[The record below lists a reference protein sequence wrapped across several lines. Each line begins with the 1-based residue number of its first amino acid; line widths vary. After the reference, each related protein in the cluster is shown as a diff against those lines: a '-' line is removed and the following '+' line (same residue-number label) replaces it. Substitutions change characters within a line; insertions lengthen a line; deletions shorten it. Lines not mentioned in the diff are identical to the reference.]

1 MESLIDVVAALQALF
16 ANDFALALALF
27 GLTATLIA
35 CCVPGTLIPLSVSST
50 MLLGGWQGALVV
62 IGGAVLG
69 SFVLFVASRHMFRD
83 RVHARFGDRLARYE
97 EHFASRGFLYV
108 VGLRIAGVPH
118 FLVTAGCA
126 LSPIKARA
134 FVAATLLG
142 FLPCIALT
150 SAAGSLF

>member
-16 ANDFALALALF
+16 ESDFALALALF

-83 RVHARFGDRLARYE
+83 RVHARFGDRLVRYE
-97 EHFASRGFLYV
+97 
-108 VGLRIAGVPH
+108 
-118 FLVTAGCA
+118 
-126 LSPIKARA
+126 
-134 FVAATLLG
+134 
-142 FLPCIALT
+142 
-150 SAAGSLF
+150 